1 MAGSADALAQ
11 LQSAQ
16 SSALTPEQAT
26 TQANQANGVDAAQ
39 QTVTGL
45 RGAIQ
50 HTTSLLNN
58 VAPSV
63 YGRTGGSLVT
73 DAQATRQIGNEQA
86 PIQTDLAKDTQDYT
100 DANADAQTAEQK
112 AEKQADDT
120 ITGQNSRL
128 SYLQGIYQDMYGQE
142 QDQAKA
148 AEQAKQDAE
157 QQREFNATPHGTAA
171 NSGLD
176 LSGLEQLL
184 SGGTS
189 GSSAA
194 GSYTRDSV
202 GGYAVK
208 DASGK
213 PITLAQYID
222 TNGGGVS
229 DVLSLLAKGSAGDQ
243 KTAQIISSG
252 LKSNKFGTG
261 NQISTNLSRLYP
273 QIFGG

>member
-11 LQSAQ
+11 LQTAQ
-16 SSALTPEQAT
+16 STALTPEQAT
-26 TQANQANGVDAAQ
+26 AQANQANGVDAAQ

-128 SYLQGIYQDMYGQE
+128 SYLQGIYQDLYGQE

-157 QQREFNATPHGTAA
+157 QQREFNATPHGTAT
-171 NSGLD
+171 SGLD

-184 SGGTS
+184 GGGAS

-213 PITLAQYID
+213 PITLAQYVD